1 MSKPRVLVVDDENA
15 IRKLIKTVLE
25 GDGMVVLQAENGME
39 AMRMISEEPFDLVI
53 LDIMMENIDGYDVL
67 GQTRNMGIH
76 TPIIFLSGKKEDT
89 DQIIGLGLGADAYIT
104 KPFSPPVLCAQV
116 KNQIKRFRQL
126 QESKQQ
132 ASRIALG
139 PFLFNHHTYT
149 FHKNN
154 QEIALSSKE
163 LQLMK
168 FFMEHPNQ
176 VFSKE
181 QLYQNIWKDTVVDN
195 NTIMVYIRHL
205 RTKIEENP
213 TNPKYIKTV
222 WGIGYRFSVE
232 R

>member
-15 IRKLIKTVLE
+15 VRKLIKTVLE

-39 AMRMISEEPFDLVI
+39 AMRMISEEPFDLVL

-104 KPFSPPVLCAQV
+104 KPFSPLVLCAQV
-116 KNQIKRFRQL
+116 KNQIKRYRQL

-132 ASRIALG
+132 ALHIVLG

-149 FHKNN
+149 FQKNN

>member
-1 MSKPRVLVVDDENA
+1 MSKPRVLVVDDERTV
-15 IRKLIKTVLE
+15 RKLIKTVLE
-25 GDGMVVLQAENGME
+25 ADGMVVLQAENGTE
-39 AMRMISEEPFDLVI
+39 AMRMISEGPFDLVL
-53 LDIMMENIDGYDVL
+53 LDIMMEDIDGYDVL
-67 GQTRNMGIH
+67 GQSRNMGIH

-89 DQIIGLGLGADAYIT
+89 DQIIGFGLGADAYIT

-116 KNQIKRFRQL
+116 KNQIKRYRQL

-139 PFLFNHHTYT
+139 PFLFNHHTFT
-149 FHKNN
+149 FQKNN

-163 LQLMK
+163 IQLMK

>member
-116 KNQIKRFRQL
+116 KNQIKRYRQL